1 MRALLFSRK
10 PARFAAAAVA
20 GRAVPGAGAAVGP
33 LKLVD
38 VDELDLPADAWV
50 RFRPRLA
57 GICGSDLAT
66 IDGRSSRYFEP
77 IVSFPFT
84 PGHEVVGE
92 LDDGTRAVL
101 VPVLHCL
108 VRGVD
113 PVCDSCAAGRTHH
126 CERIAFGHLD
136 PALQSGFCRETGGG
150 WSTEMVAHP
159 DQLVAVPDD
168 MSDEAAVLV
177 EPTAC
182 AVHAAHA
189 IRASRAGAD
198 GTVAVIGAGTLG
210 LTTLAALR
218 HLDRRDGPGASAD
231 GTSRRSII
239 ATAKHPEQRR
249 LAREL
254 GATRT
259 VSPSELP
266 RAVRSATASLVV
278 AADEATASASAGQ
291 LTGGVPTVVDCVG
304 SADSLAQA
312 LKVVAPGGDV
322 IVVGMPGHTSLD
334 LTPLWH
340 RETSLRGCYAYTR
353 DDFATAIDVV
363 RDARLERLLSATYP
377 LDRHREAI
385 AHAAAAGS
393 RGAVKVAFDLRSE
406 KHR

>member
-1 MRALLFSRK
+1 MKALVFSRK
-10 PARFAAAAVA
+10 PAKLAAAALA
-20 GRAVPGAGAAVGP
+20 GRVVPGGGAAVGP
-33 LKLVD
+33 LRLSD
-38 VDELDLPADAWV
+38 VDELDLPTDEWV

-66 IDGRSSRYFEP
+66 IDGRSSHYFEP

-92 LDDGTRAVL
+92 LDDGSRAVL
-101 VPVLHCL
+101 VPVLHCAI
-108 VRGVD
+108 RGVD
-113 PVCDSCAAGRTHH
+113 PPCASCAAGRTHH

-150 WSTEMVAHP
+150 WSTVMVAHR
-159 DQLVAVPDD
+159 DQLVPIPDD
-168 MSDEAAVLV
+168 LDDEAAVLV

-182 AVHAAHA
+182 AVHAAQA
-189 IRASRAGAD
+189 IRASAAGTD
-198 GTVAVIGAGTLG
+198 GAVAIIGAGTLG

-218 HLDRRDGPGASAD
+218 HLDAVRTVPG
-231 GTSRRSII
+231 TVRTIL
-239 ATAKHPEQRR
+239 ATAKHPEQKR
-249 LAREL
+249 LAQSL

-259 VSPSELP
+259 VTPSELP
-266 RAVRSATASLVV
+266 RAVRSLTASLVIG
-278 AADEATASASAGQ
+278 DGH

-304 SADSLAQA
+304 SSESLAQA

-322 IVVGMPGHTSLD
+322 VVVGMPGHTHLD

-340 RETSLRGCYAYTR
+340 RETGLRGCYAYTR
-353 DDFATAIDVV
+353 DDFTTAIDVV
-363 RDARLERLLSATYP
+363 RAHDLRRLLSATYP

-393 RGAVKVAFDLRSE
+393 RGAVKIAFDLRNE